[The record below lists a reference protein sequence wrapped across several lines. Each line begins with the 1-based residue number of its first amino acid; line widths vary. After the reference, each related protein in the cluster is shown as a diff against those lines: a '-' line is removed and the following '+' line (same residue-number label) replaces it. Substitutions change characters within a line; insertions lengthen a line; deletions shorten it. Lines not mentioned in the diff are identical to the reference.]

1 MKYLN
6 QFSVFDLEKF
16 LNGKKLVVTGC
27 APLKDN
33 DTGKVLGTRVSTV
46 IFADNTEYRH
56 KDGETGS
63 NRFEK
68 LNIKVSKI
76 ISVPENAVVIP
87 VNAVGTIYGEFR
99 NQLSIKAEDIRIVQS
114 PKQ

>member
-33 DTGKVLGTRVSTV
+33 DTGKVL
-46 IFADNTEYRH
+46 ADRADIAAALLN
-56 KDGETGS
+56 GEQVFIPG
-63 NRFEK
+63 EK
-68 LNIKVSKI
+68 EGPL
-76 ISVPENAVVIP
+76 P
-87 VNAVGTIYGEFR
+87 GHG
-99 NQLSIKAEDIRIVQS
+99 
-114 PKQ
+114 

>member
-6 QFSVFDLEKF
+6 QFSVFDLDKF

-56 KDGETGS
+56 TVNSVISSALKPRISESFSRPSSNET
-63 NRFEK
+63 
-68 LNIKVSKI
+68 V
-76 ISVPENAVVIP
+76 
-87 VNAVGTIYGEFR
+87 
-99 NQLSIKAEDIRIVQS
+99 
-114 PKQ
+114 

>member
-6 QFSVFDLEKF
+6 QFSVFDLDKF

-46 IFADNTEYRH
+46 IFADNTEYKH

-68 LNIKVSKI
+68 LNIKVSKGCLRLLLSTEN
-76 ISVPENAVVIP
+76 ISLD
-87 VNAVGTIYGEFR
+87 
-99 NQLSIKAEDIRIVQS
+99 LSLHYSIL
-114 PKQ
+114 PF